1 MSEGTKEVIQGIAEC
16 LPDLA
21 ENEQRELLGIAK
33 GAAMVRRAFN
43 EQEQERE
50 RQPAAAEA
58 G

>member
-43 EQEQERE
+43 EQEKEQ
-50 RQPAAAEA
+50 QPAAAEA